1 MLHVHQL
8 IINVTRVW
16 MGNTLMEDVNL
27 ALQTVKHVSM
37 GVLVMNATQIMLLTP
52 GIPVI
57 VP

>member
-27 ALQTVKHVSM
+27 ALQTVKHVAM